1 MVTSWHNPKSIAMLK
16 VQIYS
21 VVWSTI
27 FLSFLNITTCQ
38 GPYSKLCSA
47 GEFTRIC
54 IPEDYMK
61 FELPSTTE
69 PTTVTIGVD
78 IKDIPKVKD
87 KDFSITINAYFMAQ
101 WKDTRLEINERK
113 KNDLRRTLEQYEQV
127 ANGTEQQSQA
137 ENGTEQYE
145 PTQNGPKLIPVN
157 PEVFAKRL
165 WLPDVG

>member
-1 MVTSWHNPKSIAMLK
+1 MVTTMHNPNSIAVLK
-16 VQIYS
+16 LQIYS
-21 VVWSTI
+21 VVWSTV
-27 FLSFLNITTCQ
+27 FFSFLNITTCQ

-54 IPEDYMK
+54 IPADYMK
-61 FELPSTTE
+61 FELPSTSE

-101 WKDTRLEINERK
+101 WKDARLEINERR
-113 KNDLRRTLEQYEQV
+113 KNGSRKLLEQWEQ
-127 ANGTEQQSQA
+127 ADNGT
-137 ENGTEQYE
+137 
-145 PTQNGPKLIPVN
+145 KLIPVN

-165 WLPDVG
+165 WLPDVGEYFKRHLVYA

>member
-1 MVTSWHNPKSIAMLK
+1 
-16 VQIYS
+16 
-21 VVWSTI
+21 
-27 FLSFLNITTCQ
+27 
-38 GPYSKLCSA
+38 
-47 GEFTRIC
+47 
-54 IPEDYMK
+54 
-61 FELPSTTE
+61 
-69 PTTVTIGVD
+69 
-78 IKDIPKVKD
+78 
-87 KDFSITINAYFMAQ
+87 MAQ

-165 WLPDVG
+165 WLPDVGKYFE

>member
-1 MVTSWHNPKSIAMLK
+1 MIVNFGYSNQMLS

-21 VVWSTI
+21 LVWSSI
-27 FLSFLNITTCQ
+27 FLSFLNITSCYDN
-38 GPYSKLCSA
+38 PKYSKLCSA
-47 GEFTRIC
+47 GESTRIC

-61 FELPSTTE
+61 FELPSSDE

-87 KDFSITINAYFMAQ
+87 KDFSITLNAYFMAQ
-101 WKDTRLEINERK
+101 WRDTRLEINEMNGSRMEE
-113 KNDLRRTLEQYEQV
+113 RFHE
-127 ANGTEQQSQA
+127 ANET
-137 ENGTEQYE
+137 
-145 PTQNGPKLIPVN
+145 KLIPVN

>member
-1 MVTSWHNPKSIAMLK
+1 MISESITKMGNYVNNLNSIALLNVK
-16 VQIYS
+16 IYS
-21 VVWSTI
+21 VVWATI

-101 WKDTRLEINERK
+101 WRDARLEINERK
-113 KNDLRRTLEQYEQV
+113 KNGSRRMLEQSEP
-127 ANGTEQQSQA
+127 AKNLTEEA
-137 ENGTEQYE
+137 KNE
-145 PTQNGPKLIPVN
+145 PKLIPVN

>member
-1 MVTSWHNPKSIAMLK
+1 MVALLRNSNSVTLLK

-27 FLSFLNITTCQ
+27 FLSFLNISTCQ

-69 PTTVTIGVD
+69 PTAVTIGVD

-101 WKDTRLEINERK
+101 WKDARLEINERK
-113 KNDLRRTLEQYEQV
+113 KNGSRKTSEQWDK
-127 ANGTEQQSQA
+127 ADNDT
-137 ENGTEQYE
+137 
-145 PTQNGPKLIPVN
+145 KLIPVN